1 MLKNFLLLCLVINL
15 SLTSCQK
22 DDEQKN
28 LDITVTGRVTNQNDV
43 GVGDV
48 TIYIQRGALNSN
60 YGPTNY
66 ISYETV
72 KTNSNGNYHYIVKN
86 DNHSYKLCC
95 GIPQGYTSVDEFCK
109 FVNHNIINSQTV
121 PNIIN
126 FKLE

>member
-1 MLKNFLLLCLVINL
+1 MLKNLLLLFVTINL
-15 SLTSCQK
+15 SLISCQK
-22 DDEQKN
+22 DDEQN
-28 LDITVTGRVTNQNDV
+28 LDITVTGKVTNQSNV

-72 KTNSNGNYHYIVKN
+72 KTNSSGNYQYLVKN
-86 DNHSYKLCC
+86 DKHSYKLCC
-95 GIPQGYTSVDEFCK
+95 GIPSGYTSVDEFCK
-109 FVNHNIINSQTV
+109 FVNHSIVNSKTV

-126 FKLE
+126 FKLEQ